1 MLLTCC
7 FRDQKTKKHKKNDSR
22 KSSIGLGN
30 EDVYSKELSVSSTT
44 LRPGSSQARKLE
56 RYPPS
61 KEERRLIK
69 QRSQESLGQRIPDN
83 HPDHSRSTLENISR
97 IHSRKESLPS
107 PPATPQYQ
115 RQDGRRSSLAQH
127 SLLSSTNIL
136 ESSPP
141 YKQGGG
147 PLLTST
153 PATTAGASSSSTSSI
168 TPSNTSVEDSISRN
182 PAGAILPEI
191 KRSSGFY
198 SGQFLE
204 QQIKDEEEQ
213 IEKMKK
219 NEELVE
225 ETKKSYSMK
234 IQKLKEDHMMEIKKA
249 QADFESELKA
259 SLQALKEDNDKLMT
273 KAKNEANDKITRLN
287 QQIVVERAKMISEQQ
302 EISRNLEAEYRIKEE
317 GLNDSIQ
324 EIENR
329 EKVWQEER
337 ADILKEVQRLKAEA
351 TRMVKILALEYEEDD
366 NISEEKKRSL
376 SQEVY
381 SLQLVVEMRT
391 GEVRNMREQMAKAT
405 QQLEQADI
413 DKQRLKKVTARMEDL
428 EEQLRIKNQFERQLS
443 LEKKELELSVTS
455 SKKAAQRMSQNVEE
469 LQWRIKNNFDLP
481 VEHYHNHTIV
491 EQEQQVKL
499 ETERTNT
506 HSNSGLSIQSA
517 PLPIPKQKCLF
528 AVSPEMLEATSFNE
542 TNCDEGKTSDF
553 SPSSGEAIEFPE
565 SEEEVMEYQHDSEI
579 DGDSLDEG
587 LGDISSDETTELLV
601 PEREES
607 IKSDTHDIFQSQA
620 IEVSAK
626 SPIIEKE
633 RRPSRISFET
643 PL

>member
-22 KSSIGLGN
+22 KSSIVSDK
-30 EDVYSKELSVSSTT
+30 EDVYSKEVSVSSTT
-44 LRPGSSQARKLE
+44 LRPGSRKLE

-61 KEERRLIK
+61 KEEKRLIK
-69 QRSQESLGQRIPDN
+69 QRSQESLGQRLSDN
-83 HPDHSRSTLENISR
+83 LHDHSRDTLENISR

-107 PPATPQYQ
+107 PPATPQHQ
-115 RQDGRRSSLAQH
+115 RQDGRGSSLSQH
-127 SLLSSTNIL
+127 SPLSSTNIL

-153 PATTAGASSSSTSSI
+153 PATTAGACSSSTPSI
-168 TPSNTSVEDSISRN
+168 PPSKTSVEDTISRN
-182 PAGAILPEI
+182 PAGAFLPEI

-198 SGQFLE
+198 GGESLE
-204 QQIKDEEEQ
+204 QQMKDEEEQ
-213 IEKMKK
+213 IRMMKK
-219 NEELVE
+219 NEELIE
-225 ETKKSYSMK
+225 EAKKSYSIM

-249 QADFESELKA
+249 QADFELELQA

-287 QQIVVERAKMISEQQ
+287 QQIVLERAKMISEQQ
-302 EISRNLEAEYRIKEE
+302 EISRNLEAEFRIKEE
-317 GLNDSIQ
+317 DLNDSIQ

-329 EKVWQEER
+329 EKAWQDER

-351 TRMVKILALEYEEDD
+351 TRMVKILALEYEEEDD
-366 NISEEKKRSL
+366 NISEDKKRSL

-405 QQLEQADI
+405 QQLEQAEI
-413 DKQRLKKVTARMEDL
+413 DKQKLKKVTARMEDL
-428 EEQLRIKNQFERQLS
+428 EEQLRIKNEFERQLS
-443 LEKKELELSVTS
+443 QEKKELEQSVTS

-481 VEHYHNHTIV
+481 VEHYHNLAIV
-491 EQEQQVKL
+491 EQEKL

-517 PLPIPKQKCLF
+517 ALPIPKQKSLF

-553 SPSSGEAIEFPE
+553 SPSSGDAIEFPE

-601 PEREES
+601 PEREE
-607 IKSDTHDIFQSQA
+607 ILKSDAHDTFQSQA